1 METRAKTI
9 FYSILFGVQDFMKL
23 AETWSKLFSP
33 EFIKMYGFTLTQPY
47 TLVLESTRL
56 GSLDEFLQRQRP
68 SIEAVKLIEV
78 SYTLARAL
86 HYLQEHNIVHGRIR
100 CASLFVVR
108 HDEQNFVV
116 RLGDYGIVKSYSNDE

>member
-1 METRAKTI
+1 
-9 FYSILFGVQDFMKL
+9 MKL

-56 GSLDEFLQRQRP
+56 GSLDEFLKRQRP

-108 HDEQNFVV
+108 HDEQNFIV
-116 RLGDYGIVKSYSNDE
+116 RLGDYGIVKTYTNDE